1 MLLKIVGRADVNFT
15 DDKGREV
22 QGVSLWV
29 LYNDDR
35 VEGQKSEKLF
45 CKQGIAEDIR
55 PGDTVQVNFD
65 MRGKV
70 ESISKAVDT
79 VANGANTLK
88 ISKPQ

>member
-1 MLLKIVGRADVNFT
+1 MLLNVAGRADVSFT

-22 QGVSLWV
+22 RGVSLWV

-35 VEGQKSEKLF
+35 VEGQKTEKLY

-70 ESISKAVDT
+70 ESISKVLDT
-79 VANGANTLK
+79 VSNEAPALK
-88 ISKPQ
+88 LSKS